1 MRGIIIMD
9 FGDKPKEENET
20 VSSDERID
28 GYLNAR
34 NYYNSNRQYVVI
46 FRKLI
51 IIWSFKSTHIIIL
64 LTF

>member
-1 MRGIIIMD
+1 MD